1 MIKGLSVMRSYG
13 DDTRY
18 SDSEKFM
25 SGMVK
30 PSRSYTSRTYAPKY
44 TNKSTYTSKYSNKST
59 NKPKSSYKPKTT
71 NKSTYKPKY
80 SNKTIYAYKSTST
93 SANNYSTS
101 NYDSH
106 KRLDFYDIMCANCD
120 TIYDTRVHKS
130 CPTCGRI
137 PPRIPRKYNS
147 RSKSNGDR
155 WIIGLYCIGI
165 LLIFIIF
172 ALMW

>member
-44 TNKSTYTSKYSNKST
+44 SNKST
-59 NKPKSSYKPKTT
+59 NKPKSTYKPKTSNKST
-71 NKSTYKPKY
+71 NKPKSTYKPKY
-80 SNKTIYAYKSTST
+80 SNETIYAYKSKSTST
-93 SANNYSTS
+93 STS

-106 KRLDFYDIMCANCD
+106 KKLDFYDIMCANCD

-130 CPTCGRI
+130 CPTCGRV
-137 PPRIPRKYNS
+137 PPRIPHKYNT
-147 RSKSNGDR
+147 RSKSSDDS
-155 WIIGLYCIGI
+155 WIFGLCCIGI
-165 LLIFIIF
+165 LIIFIIS
-172 ALMW
+172 ALM

>member
-1 MIKGLSVMRSYG
+1 MSYG
-13 DDTRY
+13 DDADSPWDRGTRVEASKRWHEQNQLRHDY
-18 SDSEKFM
+18 SY
-25 SGMVK
+25 
-30 PSRSYTSRTYAPKY
+30 RSAS
-44 TNKSTYTSKYSNKST
+44 
-59 NKPKSSYKPKTT
+59 KPKSTYKPKTT